1 MIALTANDV
10 LTTVWEILRAPK
22 NRGRGLT
29 GVQVRAPKLLMEIR
43 GADQFSGQSSH
54 GVDMS
59 VRVAH
64 YTTGPTLRLLCV
76 GTTRGVRLCFGASGP
91 CDVFFRLSC
100 VQTLFVATCPTKGE
114 KMKIRNSFVTFTTI
128 ALLTCGICAMA
139 AAQSASSS
147 SKSASTPKAAETA
160 SGYNLPPR
168 YILDVMRAPSPPQ
181 PIVSPTH
188 DAILLV
194 SWQRYP
200 SISRVAT
207 PFLRLA
213 GVRVEP
219 RNHSRHDTRGG
230 YGITPCAQNFDLVH
244 VADSKQIR
252 VNLAAAACPGA
263 PAWSADGKQFAFVN
277 VATESVELWVGDAK
291 TAQAHR
297 VPGVRINPML
307 NDAMQWMPDQKTLL
321 VKLVPKS
328 LGAPPRESNAP
339 IGPSIQESEGQK
351 GQSSTYETRDTLQ
364 NKHDEDLFDYYAATQ
379 LALINAATGAIT
391 PLGKPANYESL
402 DPAPDGKHVLVT
414 TIHKPYSYVTTY
426 DRFPQEVEVWNISQP
441 AHISVHTIA
450 SLPLADRVPIHGVPL
465 GPRDFSWRPTD
476 PATLVWAEAL
486 DGGDWNTDVANRD
499 KTMLSKAPFSAPP
512 VEIARTVQRY
522 AGYDWSEKPGVALL
536 TEYDHNKHWRK
547 TFAVNVDDPQQKPR
561 LLWDLST
568 DELYKDPG
576 SPVWRELPNGARVL
590 VQEGDSIYLRGD
602 GSSPD
607 GDRPFLDRFNLTSQ
621 QSERLFR
628 CDKTSYERFL
638 AFTGSDTKTFLT
650 WRESPTDPP
659 NAFKRTLSGKID
671 PPEGEAIYSSA
682 SAAIT
687 NIPDPTPAVRAIKK
701 RLVKYKRA
709 DGLDLSFTL
718 YTPPGYKEGTR
729 VPTILYAYPLDYADP
744 KAAGE
749 VSGSQETFTQ
759 LYQYEFLL
767 LAGYAIINDA
777 SFPIIGDPKKAYD
790 TYLDQ
795 LVADAKAA
803 VDQAV
808 SLGVADPDRIGVT
821 GHSHGALMT
830 VNLVAHSSL
839 FRAGVATSGSYNKT
853 LTPFGFQNE
862 RRSVWEAPDVY
873 RQVSPFFVA
882 DKIKTPLLLMHGA
895 EDANPGTIPLQS
907 TMLYEAIRGNGGTTR
922 LVLLPHEPHLYSAM
936 ESNEQEVYEM
946 LRWFDRYVKNA
957 APHTEKEAHQ

>member
-1 MIALTANDV
+1 M
-10 LTTVWEILRAPK
+10 R
-22 NRGRGLT
+22 
-29 GVQVRAPKLLMEIR
+29 
-43 GADQFSGQSSH
+43 F
-54 GVDMS
+54 
-59 VRVAH
+59 
-64 YTTGPTLRLLCV
+64 
-76 GTTRGVRLCFGASGP
+76 
-91 CDVFFRLSC
+91 
-100 VQTLFVATCPTKGE
+100 
-114 KMKIRNSFVTFTTI
+114 RNSFRFSVAI
-128 ALLTCGICAMA
+128 GLMVCLICVLA
-139 AAQSASSS
+139 AAQSAPPS
-147 SKSASTPKAAETA
+147 SKPASPPKLAQTA
-160 SGYNLPPR
+160 SGYNQPPQF
-168 YILDVMRAPSPPQ
+168 ILNVMRAPSPPQ
-181 PIVSPTH
+181 PFVSPAH
-188 DAILLV
+188 NAILLV

-200 SISRVAT
+200 SIARVAT

-219 RNHSRHDTRGG
+219 GNHSRHDTRGG
-230 YGITPCAQNFDLVH
+230 YGITPCAQNFELVH
-244 VADSKQIR
+244 VADRKQIH
-252 VNLAAAACPGA
+252 VALPLAACPGA
-263 PAWSADGKQFAFVN
+263 PAWSADGKLFAFVN
-277 VATESVELWVGDAK
+277 IATESVELWVGDGT

-297 VPGVRINPML
+297 VPGLRINPML
-307 NDAMQWMPDQKTLL
+307 NDAVQWMPDQKTLL
-321 VKLVPKS
+321 VKLVPKG
-328 LGAPPRESNAP
+328 LGAAPRESNIP
-339 IGPSIQESEGQK
+339 VGPSIQESAGQK
-351 GQSSTYETRDTLQ
+351 GQSSTYETRDTLN
-364 NKHDEDLFDYYAATQ
+364 NKHDEDLFDYYAASQ

-391 PLGKPANYESL
+391 PLGKPANYESV

-426 DRFPQEVEVWNISQP
+426 DRFPQQVESWDVSQP
-441 AHISVHTIA
+441 EHISAHTIA
-450 SLPLADRVPIHGVPL
+450 SLPLADRIPIHGVPV

-486 DGGDWNTDVANRD
+486 DGGDWNTDVPNRD
-499 KTMLSKAPFSAPP
+499 KVMLSKAPFSAPP
-512 VEIARTVQRY
+512 VEVARTVQRY
-522 AGYDWSEKPGVALL
+522 AGYDWSEQPGVALL

-547 TFAVNVDDPQQKPR
+547 TFVVSVDDPQQKPR
-561 LLWDLST
+561 LLWDLSS

-576 SPVWRELPNGARVL
+576 TPVRRVLPNGTHVIL
-590 VQEGDSIYLRGD
+590 QEGDSIYLSGD
-602 GSSPD
+602 GASPD
-607 GDRPFLDRFNLTSQ
+607 GDRPFLDRLNLTTQ

-628 CDKTSYERFL
+628 CDKASYELFL
-638 AFTGSDTKTFLT
+638 EFAGEDTKTFLT
-650 WRESPTDPP
+650 WRQSPTDPP
-659 NAFKRTLSGKID
+659 NAFKRTLENRID
-671 PPEGEAIYSSA
+671 PPEGEAIFSST
-682 SAAIT
+682 SAAVT
-687 NIPDPTPAVRAIKK
+687 HIPDPTPAVRAIQK

-744 KAAGE
+744 KTASE

-759 LYQYEFLL
+759 LYQYKFLL
-767 LAGYAIINDA
+767 LAGYAIIDRA

-803 VDQAV
+803 VDEAV
-808 SLGVADPDRIGVT
+808 RLGVADPERIGVT

-830 VNLVAHSSL
+830 VNLVAHSDL

-922 LVLLPHEPHLYSAM
+922 LVLLPHEPHWYTAM

-946 LRWFDRYVKNA
+946 LRWFDRYVKD
-957 APHTEKEAHQ
+957 APARARTEAHP